1 MDIRKSELSRMLR
14 NVKYWAYIIDT
25 RLRNTRDWRLGATDN
40 ILN

>member
-14 NVKYWAYIIDT
+14 NVQYWAYIMDT